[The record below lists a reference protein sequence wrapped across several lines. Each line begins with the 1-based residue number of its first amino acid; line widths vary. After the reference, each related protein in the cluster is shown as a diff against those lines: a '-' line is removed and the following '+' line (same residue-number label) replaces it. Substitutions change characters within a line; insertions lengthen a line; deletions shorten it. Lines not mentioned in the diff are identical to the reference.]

1 MTLGM
6 AEYKK
11 LKIAKNIVKGA
22 VEMVRFYSIAITLCP

>member
-22 VEMVRFYSIAITLCP
+22 VEMDSIAITLCP